1 MRPTTLGACTTGQA
15 LREMAGRSISMQSM
29 GARTALLG
37 AVLLAG
43 LGSAAGADATA
54 GLSEQFLQ
62 CRDMA
67 RGAVEQGACLS
78 GEAQRQDARLN
89 QVYRRLHAR
98 LQGEHRGRLVT
109 SQRAWF
115 ASRERDEALESALN
129 VAGQAGSLQGDRD
142 GPLRVASRADR
153 LHIWLAP
160 LD

>member
-43 LGSAAGADATA
+43 LGSAAGADATEA
-54 GLSEQFLQ
+54 GLSAPLPQ
-62 CRDMA
+62 CRDTA

-89 QVYRRLHAR
+89 QVYRQLHAR

-109 SQRAWF
+109 
-115 ASRERDEALESALN
+115 ASAP
-129 VAGQAGSLQGDRD
+129 GSPHVSG
-142 GPLRVASRADR
+142 
-153 LHIWLAP
+153 
-160 LD
+160 